1 VTDTRIL
8 VVDDEAP
15 LRRMMARILERHGY
29 SCATAG
35 DAEEAR
41 EKLES
46 EHFALLLTD
55 VNMPGESGLDLI
67 VETRSRYPDLAT
79 IMVTG
84 VDDPSFAEMALQFGA
99 YGYVIKP
106 FEQNEIL
113 INVSNALRR
122 RTLEEE
128 SRQNTRKLEQMVS
141 DRTSDLWMA
150 VQKLEATEWDLRL
163 SREETVE
170 RLAIAAEYRDDKTAS
185 HIHRMSRCCA
195 LLAAR
200 AGLESERCELIR
212 MASLMHDVGKIGI
225 PDHILLKPGKLTTE
239 EFEVVKTHAAVGHR
253 ILSGS
258 SSKLL
263 QVASVIALTHHERY
277 DGSGYPNGLSG
288 TDIPVE
294 GRIAAVADVFDAL
307 TNDRV
312 YRPAFTLDQAVDMM
326 TEERGTHFDP
336 TLLDLLLD
344 SMDEVVQINSV
355 AG

>member
-170 RLAIAAEYRDDKTAS
+170 RLAIAAEYRDDETAS

-200 AGLESERCELIR
+200 AGLGSERCELIR

-225 PDHILLKPGKLTTE
+225 PDHILFKPGKLTTE
-239 EFEVVKTHAAVGHR
+239 EFEVVKKHAAVGHR

-288 TDIPVE
+288 EDIPVE

-312 YRPAFTLDQAVDMM
+312 YRPAFTLEQAVDMM
-326 TEERGTHFDP
+326 AEERGTHFDP